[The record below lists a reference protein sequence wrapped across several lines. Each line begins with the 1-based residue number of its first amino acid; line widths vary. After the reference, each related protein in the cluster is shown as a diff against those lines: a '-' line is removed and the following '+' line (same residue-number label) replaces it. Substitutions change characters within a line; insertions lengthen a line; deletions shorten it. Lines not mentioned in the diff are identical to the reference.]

1 MLFAYLECRSEILL
15 LSVSSLSFCVLP
27 SLNNTNENTKTHI
40 LTSAVCWSRGALYW
54 LHGGA
59 AQSPL
64 EVLERKLKLLMQ
76 PSSIPLPSQTQNKDR
91 AKGGDDCFRYG
102 KNSSVR
108 VVSLLFDL
116 TKYSLPQQACCQHF
130 FWTNGQKNDI
140 EQRLNTPMS
149 VRYTDAQSSNIRP
162 EFFAKPCRAMLLLVA
177 GTRTLWLQLLK
188 ACPRSPPWTV
198 LYMFVR

>member
-1 MLFAYLECRSEILL
+1 MPSAEVAALFI
-15 LSVSSLSFCVLP
+15 
-27 SLNNTNENTKTHI
+27 
-40 LTSAVCWSRGALYW
+40 G

-64 EVLERKLKLLMQ
+64 EVLGCKLKLLMQ

-91 AKGGDDCFRYG
+91 AEGGDDCFRCV

-116 TKYSLPQQACCQHF
+116 TKYSLPQRACCQHF
-130 FWTNGQKNDI
+130 FRTNGQKNDI
-140 EQRLNTPMS
+140 EQCLNTPMS

-162 EFFAKPCRAMLLLVA
+162 EAMLVVA
-177 GTRTLWLQLLK
+177 GTRTWWLQLLK